1 MDWKIPEEA
10 GLPMVFYKPRLTQN
24 KTLRV
29 LLDRIILEVNV
40 WALIITIILTLV
52 FERYLF
58 PKGTLGW
65 TLNSKTPTE
74 WPGLSRIIVFH
85 GIYLS
90 CRLISQ
96 LFYVDGGVRC
106 EKVSQ
111 RTGFHLVVCPP
122 HSCSPAISSRPSS
135 LSYHLRP
142 SFTPFSLTPGTTSY
156 KVSSEVFKLTK

>member
-74 WPGLSRIIVFH
+74 RPGLSRIIAFH

-96 LFYVDGGVRC
+96 LFYVDSGVRC

-122 HSCSPAISSRPSS
+122 ILVAPQFLPDLRAYPIIYG
-135 LSYHLRP
+135 LHLRP
-142 SFTPFSLTPGTTSY
+142 LVLPLEQRPTKSAR
-156 KVSSEVFKLTK
+156 KSSD